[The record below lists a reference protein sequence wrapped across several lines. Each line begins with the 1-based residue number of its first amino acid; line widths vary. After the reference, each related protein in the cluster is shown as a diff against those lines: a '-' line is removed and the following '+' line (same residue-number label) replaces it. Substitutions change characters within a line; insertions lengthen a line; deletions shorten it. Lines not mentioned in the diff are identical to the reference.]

1 MKNFS
6 AVLFVVSL
14 MSAPLYGFEKP
25 INVGQSTEDGY
36 QQLIN
41 YDTPASKSDYVEV
54 YDGPA
59 TYDELRQYALT
70 NCKNNPSPS
79 EEVIDTLIEVEKVF
93 SPPPEMRGM
102 ILAAACMESGFRP
115 NAKGDRKFSKSKKK
129 PMAIGVLQQ
138 WSYYERVY
146 GTDRRDPRSAGMS
159 WMTHIVRMIPKV
171 KKQCRYKTE
180 ERIWL
185 AAWVTGIRYKKPG
198 GRCKER
204 PKHYYLLRKWQRQI
218 EKDRKLQQRCDEH
231 GECGC

>member
-41 YDTPASKSDYVEV
+41 YDTPASKSDYVKV

-70 NCKNNPSPS
+70 SCKNNPSPS

-204 PKHYYLLRKWQRQI
+204 PKHYRLLRKWQRQI